1 MSVKHG
7 LLTILAET
15 PLAGYQIR
23 SEFEQRTG
31 GTWPLNISQIYSTL
45 QRLERDGLVEST
57 PESESDATN
66 WAITEQGRV
75 EANTW
80 WYTAT
85 PRNAPSREETTIKVA
100 LAVTSPLVDTSA
112 VIGAQRTE
120 TLKAL
125 RDYTKLKAQLGPITK
140 LSEDDFA
147 WSLLLD
153 SYIFNLE
160 AEMRWLDH
168 VETRL
173 RMHTPRT
180 RMHGAAAASGETQN
194 NPSHAPNTA
203 SAAAKALSAH
213 TADSEN

>member
-7 LLTILAET
+7 LLTILSEQ
-15 PLAGYQIR
+15 PLAGYQLR

-45 QRLERDGLVEST
+45 QRLERDGLVTST
-57 PESESDATN
+57 PALEGDAAL
-66 WAITEQGRV
+66 WHITTAGAQ
-75 EANTW
+75 EASSW

-85 PRNAPSREETTIKVA
+85 PRNTPSREETTIKVA
-100 LAVTSPLVDTSA
+100 LAVSSHQVDTAA
-112 VIGAQRTE
+112 VISAQRTE

-125 RDYTKLKAQLGPITK
+125 RDYTRLKAQLGPISK
-140 LSEDDFA
+140 MNEDDFA

-160 AEMRWLDH
+160 AENRWLDH

-173 RMHTPRT
+173 KMHSPHMRKPTG
-180 RMHGAAAASGETQN
+180 MQQ
-194 NPSHAPNTA
+194 TA
-203 SAAAKALSAH
+203 SAVHLTDTNA
-213 TADSEN
+213 EV